1 VTAQI
6 RVDRDKCSG
15 HARCFAVDP
24 GLFPI
29 DESGFVTVGVEDVP
43 AGQEANASA
52 GALACPEGAISISG
66 LADPDGSAGSS
77 R

>member
-15 HARCFAVDP
+15 HARCNAVEAR
-24 GLFPI
+24 LFPI
-29 DESGFVTVGVEDVP
+29 DEAGFLTVEVEDVP
-43 AGQEANASA
+43 SGQEDNASA
-52 GALACPEGAISISG
+52 GALACPEGAITILG
-66 LADPDGSAGSS
+66 LLDPDGSSGSS